1 MTRGESLRRAA
12 KLRKDRNRAH
22 WGQGMAYSILVSLF
36 IFFIFANDLTELI
49 RSDRLAHF
57 FVACVLT
64 QIYFLMTPYRK
75 FQALEA
81 IVLALS
87 FGALKEIVDPQMEF
101 YDLIMN
107 LLGAVFAVGI
117 HIITLQFEA
126 PIKLRSKA

>member
-1 MTRGESLRRAA
+1 MTRGESLRQAA

-22 WGQGMAYSILVSLF
+22 WGQGMAYSLMVS
-36 IFFIFANDLTELI
+36 FFIFLIFAGDLTELI

-64 QIYFLMTPYRK
+64 QIYFLLTPYRK

-87 FGALKEIVDPQMEF
+87 FGALKEIMDPQMEF

-107 LLGAVFAVGI
+107 LSGAIFAVGI
-117 HIITLQFEA
+117 HLITMQFES
-126 PIKLRSKA
+126 PLKLRSKA